1 MGESIYRDK
10 VCVVTGAASGIGR
23 AMAIQLGAAG
33 AALALSDVNED
44 GLAETVKLIG
54 TSHSNRMMTDYL
66 NVADAGAIADYAPK
80 VEAALGPADYVF
92 NVAGLSRV
100 GHFEN
105 TPLESFEK
113 VMDVNLYGVVRM
125 SKAFL
130 PQLLK
135 TKGGLTNISSVFGLM
150 GVKGQTHYCAS
161 KFAVRG
167 FSESLASEL
176 KEKGVSVSSVHP
188 GGVATNVARN
198 AQVDALPDN
207 GKSRDEMLAQFDQAA
222 KTTSERA
229 AEIILSGTAKG
240 KRRIMVGNDS
250 RVISAVVRLFPKSY
264 SKVLNVITGG
274 KLEL

>member
-1 MGESIYRDK
+1 LGEIYKDK

-23 AMAIQLGAAG
+23 AMAIQLGASG
-33 AALALSDVNED
+33 AALALSDVNEE

-54 TSHSNRMMTDYL
+54 TSHTNRMMIDYL
-66 NVADAGAIADYAPK
+66 NVADADAIAAYAPK

-92 NVAGLSRV
+92 NVAGLSRI

-105 TPLESFEK
+105 TPMDSFEK

-135 TKGGLTNISSVFGLM
+135 TKGGLTNISSIFGLM

-167 FSESLASEL
+167 FTESLANEL
-176 KEKGVSVSSVHP
+176 KDKGVSVSSVHP

-207 GKSRDEMLAQFDQAA
+207 GKTRDEMLANFDQAA
-222 KTTSERA
+222 ITSPERA
-229 AEIILSGTAKG
+229 AEIILNGTAKG
-240 KRRIMVGNDS
+240 KRRIMVGRDS
-250 RVISAVVRLFPKSY
+250 RIVSAVVRLFPKSY
-264 SKVLNVITGG
+264 PKVLNIVTGK